1 MIFSIA
7 MDADYTFYVKTI
19 ETHARAILPLNIS
32 AIGTGHG
39 VVSLVDK
46 NQENFNDQKAK
57 ALQNIPPID
66 LIEV

>member
-1 MIFSIA
+1 M
-7 MDADYTFYVKTI
+7 KTI